1 MTLAI
6 DKSQMDLA
14 KNEDDE
20 PYRRIWASVLY
31 LAIRDCNRAGSG
43 TRAGYRRAAMH
54 WIYSHDH
61 GPGSLR
67 WICDMLD
74 LDHRA
79 VQNICMTRE
88 GRSKIL
94 KHNARLSHVYRPAVA
109 SVD

>member
-6 DKSQMDLA
+6 DKSQVDFT

-31 LAIRDCNRAGSG
+31 LAIRDCNRGG
-43 TRAGYRRAAMH
+43 HRRAAMH
-54 WIYSHDH
+54 WIYSHH
-61 GPGSLR
+61 SGVGSLR

-74 LDHRA
+74 LDYVA

-88 GRSKIL
+88 GRTKIL
-94 KHNARLSHVYRPAVA
+94 KRNARLNHAYRPPMATL
-109 SVD
+109 D